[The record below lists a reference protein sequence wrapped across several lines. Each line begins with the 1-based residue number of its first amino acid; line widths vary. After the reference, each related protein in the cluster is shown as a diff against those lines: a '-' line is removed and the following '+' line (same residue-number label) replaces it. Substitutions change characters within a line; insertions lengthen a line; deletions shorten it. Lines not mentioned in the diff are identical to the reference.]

1 MKKGI
6 FLLHYIPC
14 TYFII
19 CSLCILWN
27 ADMINF
33 LGLTLLLLF
42 SGLLF
47 FRRAAFRMS
56 VGGLML
62 VASFYFLL
70 ALIDEAGDVRDAG
83 RDAGMLLGWGGSLI
97 GLSALMSILLILP
110 LNMPQKAA
118 VYQRK

>member
-1 MKKGI
+1 
-6 FLLHYIPC
+6 
-14 TYFII
+14 
-19 CSLCILWN
+19 
-27 ADMINF
+27 MINF
-33 LGLTLLLLF
+33 LGLTLLLLL

-47 FRRAAFRMS
+47 FRRTAFRMS

-70 ALIDEAGDVRDAG
+70 ALIDEAGDARDAG
-83 RDAGMLLGWGGSLI
+83 RDAGVLLGWGMSLI

-110 LNMPQKAA
+110 LNMPQKAP